1 MGVPGM
7 GIGAGVNGPP
17 GSLPPPP
24 PPELG
29 GGAGAK
35 VKPADEP
42 PEELDVP
49 LLVDAV
55 PPELGAGEGELVAP
69 GLSLPGGRL
78 TTFVEPP
85 PLVPAE
91 PDAPVSTGK
100 RCPDEPDV
108 PLAEALPELEPVED
122 LPLVE
127 PLPPP
132 PE

>member
-1 MGVPGM
+1 
-7 GIGAGVNGPP
+7 
-17 GSLPPPP
+17 
-24 PPELG
+24 
-29 GGAGAK
+29 

-91 PDAPVSTGK
+91 PD
-100 RCPDEPDV
+100 V
-108 PLAEALPELEPVED
+108 PLAEVLPELEPVED
-122 LPLVE
+122 PPLVE
-127 PLPPP
+127 PPPPP